1 MCGTCKYN
9 HCALVIPE
17 CISLWN
23 CETALCHS
31 LRCPKNDLSIFFGHT
46 SVLENR
52 NWEGKICLI
61 CTSSNPKKEQLW
73 ERSGRQVFFCSALKW
88 FVPSSELGAI
98 VQNCLLRDIFFL
110 ICKAI
115 TPLQFTRK
123 KWAKLFFQG
132 NFGQRGERNSKHKGK
147 NQWVRNDFQA
157 QQPTPPHGQSWSSFC
172 WFVPHS
178 AARPQLHGAI
188 AHRAGLGELLTRRTR
203 KFPDS

>member
-1 MCGTCKYN
+1 MGKVWQ
-9 HCALVIPE
+9 AG
-17 CISLWN
+17 
-23 CETALCHS
+23 
-31 LRCPKNDLSIFFGHT
+31 IF
-46 SVLENR
+46 L
-52 NWEGKICLI
+52 
-61 CTSSNPKKEQLW
+61 
-73 ERSGRQVFFCSALKW
+73 FCSEVVCSLIRTRGHRAKL
-88 FVPSSELGAI
+88 SLEGY
-98 VQNCLLRDIFFL
+98 FFL

-188 AHRAGLGELLTRRTR
+188 AHRAGLGELLRGEQENSQIHNLARQNW
-203 KFPDS
+203 